1 MADAGQ
7 LKASVQDASSAKWRL
22 VRRGLT
28 APGLVETR
36 AALIDTASVNGELL
50 SLTSHLLGAGTGVGA
65 VLDATGLFC
74 AAAAGLVSAAGTASA
89 SPAAHA

>member
-1 MADAGQ
+1 
-7 LKASVQDASSAKWRL
+7 
-22 VRRGLT
+22 
-28 APGLVETR
+28 
-36 AALIDTASVNGELL
+36 
-50 SLTSHLLGAGTGVGA
+50 LTSHLLGAGTGVGA